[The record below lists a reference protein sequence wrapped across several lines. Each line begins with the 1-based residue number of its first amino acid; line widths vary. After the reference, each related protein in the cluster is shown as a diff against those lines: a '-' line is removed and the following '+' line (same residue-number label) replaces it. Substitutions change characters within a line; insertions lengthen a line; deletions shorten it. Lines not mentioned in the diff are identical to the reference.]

1 MDYRF
6 LLHFYLIQNVIQ
18 KYEIL
23 HKKWVKCEFTGLLKL
38 VKLTFFNYI
47 CQYLNQ
53 TLSIMKENP
62 YAKMTLDELNAK
74 AKSLKSMTSIFSSL
88 LLVMTF
94 VGVFLSIR
102 QGFSVFSVLPVAFLP
117 LLVININS
125 IKKIK
130 EEIQSRE
137 SNLSK

>member
-1 MDYRF
+1 
-6 LLHFYLIQNVIQ
+6 
-18 KYEIL
+18 
-23 HKKWVKCEFTGLLKL
+23 
-38 VKLTFFNYI
+38 
-47 CQYLNQ
+47 
-53 TLSIMKENP
+53 MKENP
-62 YAKMTLDELNAK
+62 YTKMTLDELNAK
-74 AKSLKSMTSIFSSL
+74 AKSLKSITSAFSGIL
-88 LLVMTF
+88 LIMTF
-94 VGVFLSIR
+94 AGVFLSIR